1 MLEAARLLQHFII
14 QIIIEYGSTIET
26 KPSGTHPKLLWETK
40 CGCAFFISV
49 GVCCVCA
56 RAWEVLTGLV
66 PKAIVREG
74 GEKDGAGDRREKKW
88 RWLGRST
95 RAEIRWNSSRICRR
109 HLQSVEQ
116 LSDEWKTFGGKM
128 ESVENWRSLRRI
140 DDFRSIPS
148 RKNITSHEDLDFCR

>member
-116 LSDEWKTFGGKM
+116 LSDEWKTFGGKNGKRGKLTISK
-128 ESVENWRSLRRI
+128 EDRWFPFNSKSEKYYKSWRSWFL
-140 DDFRSIPS
+140 
-148 RKNITSHEDLDFCR
+148 